1 MRRALIVR
9 KIQNV
14 LNASGLCDNGADIAV
29 DYATVV
35 NLLNCRIETSKN
47 FLYQGQLG
55 EAIRIAEERP
65 SLFETCE
72 MLSFDRLPMWQN
84 MCQLKGWPEAEEIK
98 KDLLAILQE
107 AFSSPKALEPLIEL
121 HRVVTRAQDL
131 RMAVRCLR
139 RIVKLDKE
147 NKKWISVLDS
157 FEEHYLKQLKDQF
170 FSAAASKTRST
181 MHRVAEE
188 IEAGLW
194 NVAMDTAL
202 LSAIA
207 DMRKEEVDLL
217 NTSGDQVSEDRD
229 PFQAA
234 PDDEVKPVAAEPEL
248 EVTTTRI
255 DSDHRV
261 AGWTPSPKM
270 LLIACLILT
279 GLFLVG
285 VTGLFWFGKEH
296 YRKACEGIIT
306 DNSQMLE
313 ERCEKEFIELK
324 GELEKGRFK
333 ETYKPLRDL
342 VKREKDEIIVERRN
356 VAEKESARKLAEES
370 VLEHKKAEEVEAERI
385 RLLSEKRKKEDTA
398 AELNRKKEDTVA
410 ELNRKKEEEAAAE
423 LKRKEED
430 LRLKAAERQRMEA
443 LEAERKMNEVIAAE
457 RKRAEQEELRKIEA
471 AADERKRL
479 EELERKKAEE
489 LAALQKRTEEVNLL
503 QNSGFDSSLYM
514 VIDVS
519 GGTSATQYSV
529 SYYPTAGDVP
539 GGILGDDYKTTKILL
554 RYIAPG
560 VFMMGSPR
568 EQLGYDESQPPREM
582 SVTNG
587 FFMGVFEVTQ
597 HQWELVMGNNPSYY
611 EDASASNSRPV
622 EQVSC
627 YEIRENAKT
636 NKDDPDSNWPANN
649 FVNDN
654 SFMGKLRLKTGIRS
668 FDLPTEIQ
676 WEYASRAG
684 TTTALNSGKNITNM
698 YIDSNVAE
706 VARYYSNG
714 GRGYKRDGTTLIM
727 TAPVGSYRPNAWGL
741 YDMHGNVSEWCLDWR
756 CLYPASAPKWKG
768 AEQANYSVLRG
779 GGWDNVAWHCLVTS
793 RTVSKPFQRSYNSG
807 FRLVRNK
814 AAKTEF
820 NR

>member
-1 MRRALIVR
+1 MASFRLKFEQGLRSR
-9 KIQNV
+9 KINV
-14 LNASGLCDNGADIAV
+14 THD
-29 DYATVV
+29 
-35 NLLNCRIETSKN
+35 
-47 FLYQGQLG
+47 
-55 EAIRIAEERP
+55 
-65 SLFETCE
+65 
-72 MLSFDRLPMWQN
+72 
-84 MCQLKGWPEAEEIK
+84 
-98 KDLLAILQE
+98 
-107 AFSSPKALEPLIEL
+107 
-121 HRVVTRAQDL
+121 
-131 RMAVRCLR
+131 
-139 RIVKLDKE
+139 
-147 NKKWISVLDS
+147 
-157 FEEHYLKQLKDQF
+157 
-170 FSAAASKTRST
+170 
-181 MHRVAEE
+181 
-188 IEAGLW
+188 
-194 NVAMDTAL
+194 
-202 LSAIA
+202 
-207 DMRKEEVDLL
+207 
-217 NTSGDQVSEDRD
+217 
-229 PFQAA
+229 
-234 PDDEVKPVAAEPEL
+234 
-248 EVTTTRI
+248 
-255 DSDHRV
+255 
-261 AGWTPSPKM
+261 
-270 LLIACLILT
+270 
-279 GLFLVG
+279 
-285 VTGLFWFGKEH
+285 
-296 YRKACEGIIT
+296 
-306 DNSQMLE
+306 
-313 ERCEKEFIELK
+313 
-324 GELEKGRFK
+324 
-333 ETYKPLRDL
+333 
-342 VKREKDEIIVERRN
+342 
-356 VAEKESARKLAEES
+356 LAEES
-370 VLEHKKAEEVEAERI
+370 DAILVIAGTRFLPQLWRA
-385 RLLSEKRKKEDTA
+385 
-398 AELNRKKEDTVA
+398 
-410 ELNRKKEEEAAAE
+410 
-423 LKRKEED
+423 
-430 LRLKAAERQRMEA
+430 RQRGIRVVQR
-443 LEAERKMNEVIAAE
+443 LDGVNWVQRVKWSGLKYTI
-457 RKRAEQEELRKIEA
+457 RAEYGNFILAFIRNFL
-471 AADERKRL
+471 ADRVVYQSQFIRQWWEDWHGATKAPATVIINGVDLQTYSPAGEHERPPDV
-479 EELERKKAEE
+479 
-489 LAALQKRTEEVNLL
+489 KRTEEVNLL

-529 SYYPTAGDVP
+529 SYYPAAGDVP